1 MTAIYRIPLA
11 TELAYLEKK
20 VAADDAE
27 MLMRLVR
34 ACYALALGP
43 GPSEAEVGPFMPSL
57 THPDPAVWG
66 PAFVYVR
73 QLLPRFP
80 GLRAAVH
87 GLLDHPDPAVRL
99 RLLHWQE
106 WPSSEADDLD
116 TDGGQEAMLQRLLR
130 DEVAEVRFDTV
141 LLMHQMAGGANETR
155 WWKGQM
161 REALPEEGCPEVRAL
176 ITAVLAFGNEQS
188 AAAVGPSRLMRVSLD
203 RMEGGQMPGAW
214 LSLDLEPEAL
224 LVGCLGKPPIHK
236 CSYDRLPGQGH
247 HAAWCAW
254 RDQIR
259 WIIRAAL
266 AAEAESESALDDA
279 VAVHTLT
286 NGWTRIEQRDYRQA
300 YCPACGVVYEAAQ
313 MLQPAWRDGREPL
326 AMVGGFEIFC
336 PARHLL
342 FNRMTWRS

>member
-27 MLMRLVR
+27 MLMGLVR
-34 ACYALALGP
+34 ACYALAFGSV
-43 GPSEAEVGPFMPSL
+43 PSEAEVGPFMPSL

-80 GLRAAVH
+80 RLRAAVH

-106 WPSSEADDLD
+106 WPPSETDDPDTAD
-116 TDGGQEAMLQRLLR
+116 GQEAMLRQLLR
-130 DEVAEVRFDTV
+130 DEEAAVRFDTV
-141 LLMHQMAGGANETR
+141 LLMHQTTDAAPKTR
-155 WWKGQM
+155 W
-161 REALPEEGCPEVRAL
+161 RERLLRDALPGETCPEARAL
-176 ITAVLAFGNEQS
+176 MTAVLAFENGEPPVP
-188 AAAVGPSRLMRVSLD
+188 VGPPLRLRVPLD
-203 RMEGGQMPGAW
+203 RLTEGRLPGAW
-214 LSLDLEPEAL
+214 LSLDFKPEAML
-224 LVGCLGKPPIHK
+224 HDQLGCPPGQK
-236 CSYDRLPGQGH
+236 YSYDRLPGKAC
-247 HAAWCAW
+247 HARWCAW

-286 NGWTRIEQRDYRQA
+286 KGWTRIEQRDYRQA

-326 AMVGGFEIFC
+326 AMAGGFEIFC